1 MSSMANGDPFN
12 SNSHLRMVCISCES
26 WMVNLDLVWGFS
38 LGVYS
43 WTTLLFVSFHTRLQ
57 EGKLSAMEREQS
69 I

>member
-26 WMVNLDLVWGFS
+26 WMVNQGFS

-43 WTTLLFVSFHTRLQ
+43 WTTLLFVLFHTRLQ